1 MKNIG
6 TLSKKF
12 KMPEI
17 TDKER
22 AEAAVV
28 VEMQKVRVG
37 ITDFWKRLVVSCE
50 VTKALTSCDYHVTIG
65 CATFHCP
72 AEIHRVTSEK
82 FCVWFHLL
90 PCGGELGH
98 VTCHVIVM

>member
-22 AEAAVV
+22 AEAAIV

-37 ITDFWKRLVVSCE
+37 ITDFWKRLVVS
-50 VTKALTSCDYHVTIG
+50 YI
-65 CATFHCP
+65 
-72 AEIHRVTSEK
+72 
-82 FCVWFHLL
+82 
-90 PCGGELGH
+90 
-98 VTCHVIVM
+98 